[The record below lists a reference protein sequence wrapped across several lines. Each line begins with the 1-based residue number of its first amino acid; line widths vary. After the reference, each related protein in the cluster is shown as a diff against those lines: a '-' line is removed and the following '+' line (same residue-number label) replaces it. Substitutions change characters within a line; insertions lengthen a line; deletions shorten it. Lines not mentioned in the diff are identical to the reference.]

1 MAIFKWIGG
10 GIGWATGGFIGGL
23 IGFAAGAFVDI
34 VGSVSS
40 KKTKNTAEGDFKMS
54 LLVLIACVM
63 KADGQVK
70 KSELDTVK
78 RHLFNIFG
86 EQQALEALQI
96 LKELLNKDINYT
108 QVALQIRQFMN
119 YSSRLELLRLL
130 YVVAEA
136 DAEIVYTE
144 DVLIKNIA
152 RLMGVMPNDIESIR
166 ATFFSGRNYN
176 SNKNNSYSSN
186 YSNSRDTN
194 WAYTVLQI
202 LPDVSNDEVK
212 KAYRKMAMKYHP
224 DKLNTLGEDIKK
236 TGEKKFR
243 AVQEAYNHIKNLRG
257 MK

>member
-10 GIGWATGGFIGGL
+10 GIGWVAGGFIGGL
-23 IGFAAGAFVDI
+23 IGFVAGAFVDI
-34 VGSVSS
+34 VGSTS
-40 KKTKNTAEGDFKMS
+40 TKNTKKTAEGDFKMS

-78 RHLFNIFG
+78 QHLIRIFG

-152 RLMGVMPNDIESIR
+152 RLMGLMPNDVESIR

-176 SNKNNSYSSN
+176 NRNNSYSSN
-186 YSNSRDTN
+186 SSNARDAN
-194 WAYTVLQI
+194 WAYTVLEI
-202 LPDVSNDEVK
+202 APKVSDDEVK

-236 TGEKKFR
+236 AGEEKFR
-243 AVQEAYNHIKNLRG
+243 AVQEAYDYIKNVRG